1 MELNVPSVT
10 TAVKDARVLK
20 LRTVW
25 LVLIPVLS
33 LRQVAQE
40 ILVYVSAV
48 LDVRMKMDAV
58 IKLVTPYLTA
68 IIILL
73 STALI
78 NTEETL
84 MVIIQ
89 STQTVNKYGN
99 VAHAMKLALVHA
111 LDQKVIIVLIR
122 QMQQQVVLLLI

>member
-84 MVIIQ
+84 MEIIQ